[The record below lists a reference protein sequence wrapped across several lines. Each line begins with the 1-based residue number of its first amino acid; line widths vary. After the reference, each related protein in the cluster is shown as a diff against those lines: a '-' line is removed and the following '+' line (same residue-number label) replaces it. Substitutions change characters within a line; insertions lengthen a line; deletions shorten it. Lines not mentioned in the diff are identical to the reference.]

1 MKWCSSGMHDAPEE
15 GGEWIAKK
23 GRQGTRRWQ
32 CRTCKANKKPPNRDA
47 YSREPANDR
56 APADVGVDRTDPFS
70 PFGEGVGG
78 GAT

>member
-1 MKWCSSGMHDAPEE
+1 MEECEMKWCSSGMHDAPEE

-32 CRTCKANKKPPNRDA
+32 CRTCKSNKKPP
-47 YSREPANDR
+47 SFTDR